1 MVTPMSMHRLRV
13 LALVAVVALWAVGA
27 GAAEPSSRV
36 PAARPLTGRTPGGIV
51 QEPVVEDEPGF
62 GREDDDAD
70 PRDDDLD
77 EGRALPSE
85 PAFRP
90 PLQRRVPSGEDE
102 EPTPPADVP
111 PVRSGPA
118 EPASAAQP
126 LPPG

>member
-1 MVTPMSMHRLRV
+1 MHRPRV

-27 GAAEPSSRV
+27 GAAEPSSRA
-36 PAARPLTGRTPGGIV
+36 PAARRTPGGTV
-51 QEPVVEDEPGF
+51 HEPVVEDEPGLD
-62 GREDDDAD
+62 REDDDAD
-70 PRDDDLD
+70 PRDDELD

-90 PLQRRVPSGEDE
+90 PLQRRVPPGEDE

-126 LPPG
+126 LPPS